1 MIVPA
6 LPSSRIALFVLSLPL
21 ARTRFGSRKQHA
33 RAPNHV
39 SIFPVRPYSHPHNA
53 LLGCIAFNNQLKPRV
68 PCQLERSVHSSNPH
82 S

>member
-33 RAPNHV
+33 RAPNHI
-39 SIFPVRPYSHPHNA
+39 SIYTVRSIQPPAQN
-53 LLGCIAFNNQLKPRV
+53 GQRV
-68 PCQLERSVHSSNPH
+68 NMIELQHWRLI
-82 S
+82 